1 MTDSDDLDT
10 MEDDED
16 GQFGHPSSKSNLV
29 FSFST
34 SVFKPFRIK
43 MKYIFSNATCIKISN
58 TMKHNTTIK

>member
-16 GQFGHPSSKSNLV
+16 GHPSSKSNLI

-43 MKYIFSNATCIKISN
+43 I
-58 TMKHNTTIK
+58 KHNTTIK

>member
-43 MKYIFSNATCIKISN
+43 MKYFFKCYLYQNF
-58 TMKHNTTIK
+58 KHNEA

>member
-16 GQFGHPSSKSNLV
+16 GHPSSKSNLI

-43 MKYIFSNATCIKISN
+43 MKYFFKCYTCIKISN